1 MRLFGLIGYPLGHS
15 FSKKYFT
22 EKFERERLPC
32 AFENFPIKDIA
43 LLPGILKEH
52 PSLEGLC
59 VTIPYK
65 QQVIPFLNELSPE
78 VREIGACN
86 SIRIRRGILTGYNP
100 DTIGFKQSLLSKL
113 TPKHTRALVLGTGG
127 ASRAV
132 RFVLKELGIPYT
144 LVSRRPGEDCISY
157 ASVNKEIIS
166 AHLLIINTTPLGT
179 FPDIHDCPA
188 LPYEF
193 IGPNHFLFDLIYNP
207 EETSFLKKGAQQG
220 AITQNGHEMLIGQA
234 EASWDL
240 WNRES

>member
-15 FSKKYFT
+15 FSRKYFT
-22 EKFERERLPC
+22 QKFERERLPC
-32 AFENFPIKDIA
+32 TFENFPIKDIS
-43 LLPGILKEH
+43 LLPEILTEH
-52 PSLEGLC
+52 PNLEGLC

-86 SIRIRRGILTGYNP
+86 SIRIRGGILTGYNT
-100 DTIGFKQSLLSKL
+100 DTIGFKQSLLRKL
-113 TPKHTRALVLGTGG
+113 TPGHSRALVLGTGG

-144 LVSRRPGEDCISY
+144 LVSRRSGEDCISY
-157 ASVNKEIIS
+157 ASVNQKTIND
-166 AHLLIINTTPLGT
+166 HLLIINTTPLGT

-207 EETSFLKKGAQQG
+207 EETLFLKNGAKYG
-220 AITQNGHEMLIGQA
+220 AITQNGHDMLIGQA
-234 EASWDL
+234 EASWEL
-240 WNRES
+240 WNR